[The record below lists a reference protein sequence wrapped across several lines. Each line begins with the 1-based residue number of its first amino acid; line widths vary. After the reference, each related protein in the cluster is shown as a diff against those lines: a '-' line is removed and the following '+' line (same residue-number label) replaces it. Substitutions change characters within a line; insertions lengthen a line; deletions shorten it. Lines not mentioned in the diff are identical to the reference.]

1 MQKLKSNKGL
11 YEFRKWRKIKDR
23 SADRSGDK
31 YREVG

>member
-1 MQKLKSNKGL
+1 MQNLKRNKGL

-23 SADRSGDK
+23 SEDMSGDK